1 MMVLNITERDKQ
13 DNQKPETVKYNDIES
28 QKRYKRSR
36 EHDKNTLNI
45 FFRKKNLC
53 LNKSNT
59 FHIDK

>member
-45 FFRKKNLC
+45 FFRKK
-53 LNKSNT
+53 T
-59 FHIDK
+59 YA